1 MQEIILN
8 DLHRTEQKSFKEN
21 YTTKEVATN
30 YGVLERTVGMHK
42 DNHDDELIENIH
54 YFYSLEQTKGGRQR
68 IIRWTLEGVY
78 MLGFFIKSQ
87 QAKIYRKKVA
97 EFLRLCDEARQKKFN
112 EARATIT
119 QQTDKIAN
127 LESVL
132 ISKQRNHN
140 NVINGY
146 KGVIVKRN
154 NVVKALKDEIK
165 NKDSVYSLLENAVI
179 QADKEIKRLEL
190 KNKEILQSIK
200 GKDTGIYDKH
210 YEYLEK
216 ENKELRKLV
225 RKDGR
230 VDADVYL
237 GLKSEVEKRINNT
250 CYLIEDIKEKLNFD
264 LEDLQR
270 YVFYGNCKNDPK
282 QAEIK
287 LKSKIQRMN
296 NGN

>member
-1 MQEIILN
+1 MLQIFQPN
-8 DLHRTEQKSFKEN
+8 QTF
-21 YTTKEVATN
+21 TTDEVAKN
-30 YGVLERTVGMHK
+30 YGIQRVTLQRHK
-42 DNHDDELIENIH
+42 INNSDELIENIH
-54 YFYSLEQTKGGRQR
+54 YFYSLEQTTGGMQT

-87 QAKIYRKKVA
+87 QAKNYRKKVA

-140 NVINGY
+140 NVVNGY

-230 VDADVYL
+230 VDVNVYL
-237 GLKSEVEKRINNT
+237 GLKSEVEKRVNNT

>member
-1 MQEIILN
+1 MSALININNVEVEFLTNNESIFINSLDLSKVFEKRHDAILRDISN
-8 DLHRTEQKSFKEN
+8 LPRDNFNALNFKAVEYLDKQGKPRPCYN
-21 YTTKEVATN
+21 LTK
-30 YGVLERTVGMHK
+30 
-42 DNHDDELIENIH
+42 D
-54 YFYSLEQTKGGRQR
+54 
-68 IIRWTLEGVY
+68 
-78 MLGFFIKSQ
+78 GFCLLVMGFTGEKAYKFKVEFIK
-87 QAKIYRKKVA
+87 A
-97 EFLRLCDEARQKKFN
+97 FNRLLDENKALKY
-112 EARATIT
+112 AYYV
-119 QQTDKIAN
+119 DKIAS
-127 LESVL
+127 LEAVAL
-132 ISKQRNHN
+132 SKSKYHN
-140 NVINGY
+140 DQINGY

-230 VDADVYL
+230 VDVNVYL

-270 YVFYGNCKNDPK
+270 YVFYGKCKNDPK

>member
-1 MQEIILN
+1 MQSLSINNQFEVN
-8 DLHRTEQKSFKEN
+8 SFKEN
-21 YTTKEVATN
+21 YTTQEVATN
-30 YGVLERTVGMHK
+30 YGVLEQTIRTHK
-42 DNHDDELIENIH
+42 LNNSDELIENIH
-54 YFYSLEQTKGGRQR
+54 YFYSLEQTTGGMQT

-230 VDADVYL
+230 VDVNVYL
-237 GLKSEVEKRINNT
+237 GLKSEVEKRISNT

>member
-1 MQEIILN
+1 MFYIQN
-8 DLHRTEQKSFKEN
+8 NRFKEN
-21 YTTKEVATN
+21 YKISEVAFN
-30 YGVLERTVGMHK
+30 YGVAEKTITGHK
-42 DNHDDELIENIH
+42 REHDDELIENIH

-97 EFLRLCDEARQKKFN
+97 EFLRLCDKARQNKFN

-140 NVINGY
+140 NVVNGY
-146 KGVIVKRN
+146 KGVIAQRN
-154 NVVKALKDEIK
+154 NVVKTLKDEIK

-230 VDADVYL
+230 VNANVYL
-237 GLKSEVEKRINNT
+237 GLKSEVEKRVNNT

>member
-1 MQEIILN
+1 MQSLSINNQFEVN
-8 DLHRTEQKSFKEN
+8 SFKEN
-21 YTTKEVATN
+21 YTTQEVATN
-30 YGVLERTVGMHK
+30 YGVLEQTIRTHK
-42 DNHDDELIENIH
+42 LNNSDELIENIH
-54 YFYSLEQTKGGRQR
+54 YFYSLEQTTGGMQT

-230 VDADVYL
+230 VDVNVYL

-296 NGN
+296 DGN

>member
-1 MQEIILN
+1 MFYIQN
-8 DLHRTEQKSFKEN
+8 NSFKEN
-21 YTTKEVATN
+21 YKISEVAFN
-30 YGVLERTVGMHK
+30 YGVAEKTITGHK
-42 DNHDDELIENIH
+42 REHDDELIENIH

-127 LESVL
+127 LESAL

-140 NVINGY
+140 NVKNGY

-165 NKDSVYSLLENAVI
+165 SKDSVYNLLEKAVI
-179 QADKEIKRLEL
+179 QANKEIKRLEL

-230 VDADVYL
+230 VDANVYL